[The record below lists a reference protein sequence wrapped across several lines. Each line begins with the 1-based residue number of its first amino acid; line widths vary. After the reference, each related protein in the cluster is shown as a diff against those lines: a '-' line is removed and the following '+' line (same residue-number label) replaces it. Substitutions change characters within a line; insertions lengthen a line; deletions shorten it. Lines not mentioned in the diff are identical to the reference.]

1 MTLSRRDRISAVLY
15 DNRLVTSAELFIVT
29 IFQALDALGFPAI
42 FFLFPF
48 SWISL
53 RLRKM
58 SWRDLGLRR
67 PTSWLRT
74 IGIGATVGVVYQL
87 IELQLIDPLLVRLT
101 NEPMDLSQFE
111 PIRGSIPHLVVW
123 VLIGW
128 IIGAFAEE
136 MVFRGYLLNR
146 FADLVGHS
154 RAGWLAGVLA
164 SSALFAI
171 GHAYLGMA
179 GVLENFVYA
188 CVFAGLYLAA
198 RRNLWLVVTVHGFY
212 NTLIFV
218 LIYLGL
224 YP

>member
-1 MTLSRRDRISAVLY
+1 MTLSRRDRISTVLY
-15 DNRLVTSAELFIVT
+15 DNRLATSAELFVLT
-29 IFQALDALGFPAI
+29 TFQALDVLGFPSI
-42 FFLFPF
+42 LFLLPF

-53 RLRKM
+53 WLRRM
-58 SWRDLGLRR
+58 SWPDLGLSR
-67 PTSWLRT
+67 PKSWLRT

-87 IELQLIDPLLVRLT
+87 IELCLIDPLFIRLT

-111 PIRGSIPHLVVW
+111 LIRGSIPHLVVW

-136 MVFRGYLLNR
+136 MVYRGYLLNR
-146 FADLVGHS
+146 FADLVAHN
-154 RAGWLAGVLA
+154 RAGWAAGALA

-171 GHAYLGMA
+171 GHAYLGIG
-179 GVLENFVYA
+179 GVLENFLYA

-198 RRNLWLVVTVHGFY
+198 RRNLWLVIMAHGFY

>member
-1 MTLSRRDRISAVLY
+1 MSLSRRDRGGAVLY

-48 SWISL
+48 GWISL
-53 RLRKM
+53 WLRKI
-58 SWRDLGLRR
+58 SWRYLGLRR
-67 PTSWLRT
+67 PISWLSTIT
-74 IGIGATVGVVYQL
+74 IGAITGVVYQL
-87 IELQLIDPLLVRLT
+87 IELWLIDPLLVRLV
-101 NEPMDLSQFE
+101 NEPFDLSQFE
-111 PIRGSIPHLVVW
+111 AIRGSIPSLVVW
-123 VLIGW
+123 VIVAW
-128 IIGAFAEE
+128 ILGGVAEE

-146 FADLVGHS
+146 FADLVGHN
-154 RAGWLAGVLA
+154 RAGWVAGALA

-171 GHAYLGMA
+171 GHAYLGIA
-179 GVLENFVYA
+179 GVLENFVCA

-198 RRNLWLVVTVHGFY
+198 RRNLWLVIIAHGFY